1 MGDARS
7 GMIPRYRLI
16 TFSPAL
22 SCPVPPHPFRS
33 FIPSGSVTF
42 RPILARPT
50 PHPAPFP
57 SRSVPPHFCPV
68 KGHGVPSRHVHFT
81 PSLCPSV
88 LSVCLTA
95 GRRPFTEY
103 RRVRMLMLMAMTT
116 TRRTPRARRGSG
128 SPNGSGAGRGSLA
141 LNGSRRGWG
150 WG

>member
-1 MGDARS
+1 
-7 GMIPRYRLI
+7 MIPRYRLI